1 MDEAGEHED
10 RDGSASGGGDVDGG
24 NGGEEPG
31 VVETLRS
38 HSAGWL
44 LLAERMHPQ
53 QHPALDELDELG
65 TGSETLR
72 AALDEF
78 RQQALLVHNAM
89 SAQARAYEEMLEA
102 GGPDDPEAY
111 ENYRQATEFLNDLLP

>member
-1 MDEAGEHED
+1 MDETGEHED
-10 RDGSASGGGDVDGG
+10 RNGSAPDGDGAE
-24 NGGEEPG
+24 GGEEPG
-31 VVETLRS
+31 FAETLRS

-44 LLAERMHPQ
+44 LLAERMHPRQ
-53 QHPALDELDELG
+53 QPALDDLDELG
-65 TGSETLR
+65 MGSELLR
-72 AALDEF
+72 ATLDEF

-111 ENYRQATEFLNDLLP
+111 ENYRQATQFINELLP